1 MTIGDSMAAVTS
13 EQCFVERFTVTCNKP
28 VSHLQLSCCL
38 SHCAVPWEDKNIR
51 IYENNNLEVFLHL
64 FSMNTT
70 MSYRPGFTDK
80 ALIKPGVG
88 LSSIRTFKGLVK

>member
-1 MTIGDSMAAVTS
+1 MTSGDSMAAVTS

-51 IYENNNLEVFLHL
+51 IYENNNLEVFLHSYL
-64 FSMNTT
+64 FSTNTT
-70 MSYRPGFTDK
+70 MRLRPGFRDK

-88 LSSIRTFKGLVK
+88 LSSIRTFK